1 MNSNNQFDVIIIGA
15 GPGGIFSAY
24 ELMLKKP
31 DLKVAVF
38 EAGYSLEKRHCP
50 IDGVRVKSC
59 IKCPT
64 CAIMNGFG
72 GAGAFSDGKY
82 NITNDFGGT
91 LYEHIGKAAAIDL
104 MKYVDNI
111 NMTHGG
117 EGTRMYS
124 TAGTKFKKLCIQNKL
139 KLLDASVRHLGT
151 DINYV
156 VLENLYNEMKEHV
169 TFFFHTPITHME
181 ILEDGYRVYYG
192 DDGSSNDSNGGG
204 SNHNSSNRSSSNAGD
219 SHRSFADCREC
230 VISVGRSGSKWMEKI
245 CAELDIPTKS
255 NRVDLGVRVELP
267 AVIFSHLTDELYESK
282 IVYRTE
288 KFEDNVRTF
297 CMNPYGIVV
306 NENTNGIVTV
316 NGHSY
321 EDADKRTE
329 NTNFALLVAKHFSEP
344 FKDSNGYGESIARL
358 SNMLG
363 GGVIVQRFGDLI
375 RGRRSTAARI
385 QEGLVTP
392 TLAATPGDLSLVLPK
407 RILDG
412 IIEMIYALDK
422 IAPGT
427 ANDDT
432 LLYGVEV
439 KFYNMEVEIDE
450 NLETKYKGLYII
462 GDGSGVTHSL
472 SHASASG
479 VYVARKIAENMD

>member
-1 MNSNNQFDVIIIGA
+1 MYDVIIIGA
-15 GPGGIFSAY
+15 GPGGIFTAY
-24 ELMLKKP
+24 ELTKRDKSK
-31 DLKVAVF
+31 KVAVF
-38 EAGYSLEKRHCP
+38 EAGSPLEERRCP
-50 IDGVRVKSC
+50 IDGEKVKSC
-59 IKCPT
+59 IRCRT
-64 CAIMNGFG
+64 CAIMSGFG

-91 LYEHIGKAAAIDL
+91 LFEYIGKNKALEL
-104 MKYVDNI
+104 MHYVDEI
-111 NMTHGG
+111 NVSHGG
-117 EGTRMYS
+117 QDAKMYS
-124 TAGTKFKKLCIQNKL
+124 TAGTKFKKLCMQNKL
-139 KLLDASVRHLGT
+139 TLLDASVRHLGT
-151 DINYV
+151 DINYI
-156 VLENLYNEMKEHV
+156 VLKNLYDELKDKVDFYFN
-169 TFFFHTPITHME
+169 TPVKR
-181 ILEDGYRVYYG
+181 ILQINDGYRVLYG
-192 DDGSSNDSNGGG
+192 EKTK
-204 SNHNSSNRSSSNAGD
+204 
-219 SHRSFADCREC
+219 DCRKC
-230 VISVGRSGSKWMEKI
+230 VVSVGRSGSKWMESV
-245 CAELDIPTKS
+245 CEEMQIPTKS
-255 NRVDLGVRVELP
+255 NRVDIGVRVELP

-288 KFEDNVRTF
+288 KFEDRVRTF

-306 NENTNGIVTV
+306 NENTNGIVTA

-321 EDADKRTE
+321 EDQNMRTE

-363 GGVIVQRFGDLI
+363 GGVIVQRFGDLV
-375 RGRRSTAARI
+375 RGRRSTEKRI
-385 QEGLVTP
+385 LEATVRP

-412 IIEMIYALDK
+412 IMEMIYALDK

-450 NLETKYKGLYII
+450 NLETRKTGLYVI

-479 VYVARKIAENMD
+479 VYVAEKILENG

>member
-1 MNSNNQFDVIIIGA
+1 MNYDVIIIGA

-24 ELMLKKP
+24 ELTRLKP
-31 DLKVAVF
+31 ELKVAVF
-38 EAGYSLEKRHCP
+38 EAGHALEKRHCP
-50 IDGVRVKSC
+50 IDGEKIKTCIGCKSC
-59 IKCPT
+59 S
-64 CAIMNGFG
+64 IMSGFG

-91 LYEHIGKAAAIDL
+91 LYEYIGKSKALEL
-104 MKYVDNI
+104 MRYVDEI
-111 NMTHGG
+111 NMRYGG
-117 EGTRMYS
+117 EGTKLYS
-124 TAGTKFKKLCIQNKL
+124 TAGTKFKKICIQHNL
-139 KLLDASVRHLGT
+139 HLLNASVRHLGT

-156 VLENLYNEMKEHV
+156 VLENLYADLKDKAD
-169 TFFFHTPITHME
+169 FFFDTPVETVSREEEGYSVHTKDQT
-181 ILEDGYRVYYG
+181 YT
-192 DDGSSNDSNGGG
+192 
-204 SNHNSSNRSSSNAGD
+204 
-219 SHRSFADCREC
+219 CKEC
-230 VISVGRSGSKWMEKI
+230 VISVGRIGSKWMERVCK
-245 CAELDIPTKS
+245 ELEIPTKS
-255 NRVDLGVRVELP
+255 NRVDIGVRVELP
-267 AVIFSHLTDELYESK
+267 AEVFSHLTDELYESK

-288 KFEDNVRTF
+288 KYGDLVRTF
-297 CMNPYGIVV
+297 CMNPKGAVV
-306 NENTNGIVTV
+306 NENTNGIITV

-321 EDADKRTE
+321 EDPAKQTE

-375 RGRRSTAARI
+375 RGRRSNSDRMKDSF
-385 QEGLVTP
+385 LTP
-392 TLAATPGDLSLVLPK
+392 TLNATPGDLSLVLPK

-422 IAPGT
+422 VAPGT

-439 KFYNMEVEIDE
+439 KFYNMEVAVSGQ
-450 NLETKYKGLYII
+450 LECCHKGLYII
-462 GDGSGVTHSL
+462 GDGSGITHSL

-479 VYVARKIAENMD
+479 VHVARAIVGE

>member
-1 MNSNNQFDVIIIGA
+1 MC
-15 GPGGIFSAY
+15 
-24 ELMLKKP
+24 L
-31 DLKVAVF
+31 
-38 EAGYSLEKRHCP
+38 
-50 IDGVRVKSC
+50 
-59 IKCPT
+59 
-64 CAIMNGFG
+64 
-72 GAGAFSDGKY
+72 
-82 NITNDFGGT
+82 
-91 LYEHIGKAAAIDL
+91 
-104 MKYVDNI
+104 
-111 NMTHGG
+111 
-117 EGTRMYS
+117 
-124 TAGTKFKKLCIQNKL
+124 QNKL

-151 DINYV
+151 DVNYV
-156 VLENLYNEMKEHV
+156 VLKNLYDEMKEHMD
-169 TFFFHTPITHME
+169 FFFDTPVEKIQVK
-181 ILEDGYRVYYG
+181 EDGYTVSAKDAEY
-192 DDGSSNDSNGGG
+192 
-204 SNHNSSNRSSSNAGD
+204 A
-219 SHRSFADCREC
+219 CRKC
-230 VISVGRSGSKWMEKI
+230 IVSVGRSGSKWMENV
-245 CAELDIPTKS
+245 CEDLEIPTKS
-255 NRVDLGVRVELP
+255 NRVDIGVRVELP

-321 EDADKRTE
+321 DSPDLRTE

-363 GGVIVQRFGDLI
+363 GGVIVQRFGDLV
-375 RGRRSTAARI
+375 RGRRSNQKRI
-385 QEGLVTP
+385 EEGLVTP
-392 TLAATPGDLSLVLPK
+392 TLSATPGDLSLVLPK

-412 IIEMIYALDK
+412 IMEMIYALDK

-439 KFYNMEVEIDE
+439 KFYNMEVELDE
-450 NLETKYKGLYII
+450 NLQSRYPGLYII

-479 VYVARKIAENMD
+479 VYVARHILESEGKAI

>member
-1 MNSNNQFDVIIIGA
+1 MFYDVIIIGA
-15 GPGGIFSAY
+15 GPGGIFTAY
-24 ELMLKKP
+24 ELSRKCPELKIALLEGGHP
-31 DLKVAVF
+31 
-38 EAGYSLEKRHCP
+38 LEKRRCP
-50 IDGVRVKSC
+50 IDGVKIKSC
-59 IKCPT
+59 IGCKS
-64 CAIMNGFG
+64 CAIMSGFG

-91 LYEHIGKAAAIDL
+91 LYEYIGKEKALAL
-104 MKYVDNI
+104 MHYVDDI
-111 NMTHGG
+111 NCSHGG
-117 EGTRMYS
+117 AITKMYS
-124 TAGTKFKKLCIQNKL
+124 TAGSSFKKKCMQNKL
-139 KLLDASVRHLGT
+139 HLLDASVRHLGT

-156 VLENLYNEMKEHV
+156 VLQNIYEDLKEK
-169 TFFFHTPITHME
+169 TEFHFDTPVQTVQIIE
-181 ILEDGYRVYYG
+181 GGYRAVTEK
-192 DDGSSNDSNGGG
+192 GSFEGK
-204 SNHNSSNRSSSNAGD
+204 RL
-219 SHRSFADCREC
+219 
-230 VISVGRSGSKWMEKI
+230 VVSVGRSGSKWMEQI
-245 CAELDIPTKS
+245 CRELSIPTKS

-267 AVIFSHLTDELYESK
+267 SVIFEEITDELYESK

-288 KFEDNVRTF
+288 KFEDDVRTF
-297 CMNPYGIVV
+297 CMNPHGIVV

-316 NGHSY
+316 NGHSF
-321 EDADKRTE
+321 EDEKKKTE
-329 NTNFALLVAKHFSEP
+329 NTNFALLVSKHFSEP

-363 GGVIVQRFGDLI
+363 GGVIVQRFGDLM
-375 RGRRSTAARI
+375 RGRRSTPARI
-385 QEGLVTP
+385 EEGIVRP

-412 IIEMIYALDK
+412 IIEMILALDK

-439 KFYNMEVEIDE
+439 KFYNMEVELDS
-450 NLETKYKGLYII
+450 NLETRFPGLYVI

-479 VYVARKIAENMD
+479 VYVARHIADTIV

>member
-1 MNSNNQFDVIIIGA
+1 MQYDVIIIGA
-15 GPGGIFSAY
+15 GPGGIYTAY
-24 ELMLKKP
+24 ELKKL
-31 DLKVAVF
+31 DKDIRIAVF
-38 EAGYSLEKRHCP
+38 EGGHPLEKRKCP
-50 IDGVRVKSC
+50 MDGDKVKTCIGCKSC
-59 IKCPT
+59 S
-64 CAIMNGFG
+64 IMSGFG

-91 LYEHIGKAAAIDL
+91 LYEYIGKKQALEL
-104 MKYVDNI
+104 MHYVDDI
-111 NMTHGG
+111 NLSHGG
-117 EGTRMYS
+117 EGTRLYS
-124 TAGTKFKKLCIQNKL
+124 TAGTRFKKICIQNKL
-139 KLLDASVRHLGT
+139 NLLDASVRHLGT

-156 VLENLYNEMKEHV
+156 VLQNLYDELRGQVDFHFDTPVTTIHV
-169 TFFFHTPITHME
+169 
-181 ILEDGYRVYYG
+181 LKDGYEVETE
-192 DDGSSNDSNGGG
+192 GG
-204 SNHNSSNRSSSNAGD
+204 A
-219 SHRSFADCREC
+219 FTCRRC
-230 VISVGRSGSKWMEKI
+230 VVSVGRSGSKWIEKV
-245 CAELDIPTKS
+245 CHELGIETHS
-255 NRVDLGVRVELP
+255 NRVDIGVRVELP
-267 AVIFSHLTDELYESK
+267 AVVFSHLTDELYESK

-297 CMNPYGIVV
+297 CMNPNGAVV

-321 EDADKRTE
+321 EDKSKHTE
-329 NTNFALLVAKHFSEP
+329 NTNFALLVSKHFSEP

-375 RGRRSTAARI
+375 RGRRSTVKRVE
-385 QEGLVTP
+385 EGSVTP

-407 RILDG
+407 RVLDG
-412 IIEMIYALDK
+412 IIEMIYALDR

-439 KFYNMEVEIDE
+439 KFYNMEVDV
-450 NLETKYKGLYII
+450 NGHLETRYPGLYVI
-462 GDGSGVTHSL
+462 GDGSGITHSL

-479 VYVARKIAENMD
+479 VYVARDMMQRREAE

>member
-1 MNSNNQFDVIIIGA
+1 MKYDVIIIGA
-15 GPGGIFSAY
+15 GPGGIFTAY
-24 ELMLKKP
+24 ELMQKNSN
-31 DLKVAVF
+31 LKVAVF
-38 EAGYSLEKRHCP
+38 ESGYELAKRNCP
-50 IDGVRVKSC
+50 IDGDKVKSC
-59 IKCPT
+59 IRCKT
-64 CAIMNGFG
+64 CSIMSGFG

-91 LYEHIGKAAAIDL
+91 LFEYIGKNKATEL
-104 MKYVDNI
+104 MNYVDSI
-111 NMTHGG
+111 NMSHGG
-117 EGTRMYS
+117 
-124 TAGTKFKKLCIQNKL
+124 AGTKLYSTTGTDLKKKCLQNKL

-151 DINYV
+151 DINLV
-156 VLENLYNEMKEHV
+156 VLGQLYDELKNNVDFYFESPVSSIDISGNEYVIHSRGE
-169 TFFFHTPITHME
+169 E
-181 ILEDGYRVYYG
+181 YR
-192 DDGSSNDSNGGG
+192 
-204 SNHNSSNRSSSNAGD
+204 
-219 SHRSFADCREC
+219 CPKC
-230 VISVGRSGSKWMEKI
+230 VVSVGRSGSKWMERI
-245 CAELDIPTKS
+245 CRDLNIKTNS
-255 NRVDLGVRVELP
+255 NRVDIGVRVELP

-306 NENTNGIVTV
+306 NENTNGIITV

-321 EDADKRTE
+321 EDPERQTD
-329 NTNFALLVAKHFSEP
+329 NTNFALLVSKHFSEP

-363 GGVIVQRFGDLI
+363 GGVVVQRFGDLV
-375 RGRRSTAARI
+375 RGRRSNEKRI
-385 QEGLVTP
+385 KEGLVTP
-392 TLAATPGDLSLVLPK
+392 TLSATPGDLSLVLPK

-439 KFYNMEVEIDE
+439 KFYNMEVELNE
-450 NLETKYKGLYII
+450 RLECCHKGLYII

-479 VYVARKIAENMD
+479 VYVAREIAEELIDQGIK